1 MFEINGKYTKALVL
15 AETIEEECVSQ
26 IQNICNCEGVI
37 KQEGGK
43 FLNASAIKARCGR
56 SETELFL

>member
-26 IQNICNCEGVI
+26 IQNICNCGV
-37 KQEGGK
+37 
-43 FLNASAIKARCGR
+43 
-56 SETELFL
+56 